1 MVSGVTGRIPQGS
14 DCVRP
19 ADAGNPTQLSCWTWQ
34 VEDHTGKT
42 TEKKEVCADYRSYE
56 SQPWTEMKMSMA
68 LLRSAY
74 SYMQA
79 LMSLR
84 KILKTIYS
92 FWDR

>member
-1 MVSGVTGRIPQGS
+1 MQVTQRNYPAGHGR
-14 DCVRP
+14 
-19 ADAGNPTQLSCWTWQ
+19 L
-34 VEDHTGKT
+34 KT
-42 TEKKEVCADYRSYE
+42 ILARRLEKKEVCADYRSYE